1 MTCYFVIISSTEN
14 QTVVYAFLSISRFL
28 HNVLE
33 LDELYRMVL
42 VLEFNF
48 E

>member
-1 MTCYFVIISSTEN
+1 MTCHVVIISSAEN
-14 QTVVYAFLSISRFL
+14 QIEVYAFLSIFRFL
-28 HNVLE
+28 HIIEE

-42 VLEFNF
+42 VLEFNL